1 MTKEQYNLLAP
12 YQKEAYDKKNKRNK
26 RLLIVGWIVGAVT
39 AILVVVN
46 FGVFKDIKDIK
57 DIFEALLGCL
67 VIGLYVGGIFPGLAH
82 FGFLL
87 KKIKFDSAIL
97 LAILLGIFIIMLY
110 SALFSVAVF
119 TGWICLIIDTILFIM
134 EEPLIYRWED
144 KRVLAKA
151 EVPVGMVVSDPSAA
165 DKLHELK
172 NMLDS
177 GLITEAEFDRK
188 KDELLNNL

>member
-46 FGVFKDIKDIK
+46 FGVFKDIKDI
-57 DIFEALLGCL
+57 FEALLGCL

-97 LAILLGIFIIMLY
+97 LGIFIIMLY
-110 SALFSVAVF
+110 SALFSAAVF

-134 EEPLIYRWED
+134 KKPLIYRWED

>member
-12 YQKEAYDKKNKRNK
+12 YQKAVYDKKNKRNK

-46 FGVFKDIKDIK
+46 FGTVK
-57 DIFEALLGCL
+57 DIFESLLVGL
-67 VIGLYVGGIFPGLAH
+67 VMGLYVGGIFSGLAH

-110 SALFSVAVF
+110 SVLFSVAVF

-134 EEPLIYRWED
+134 KKPLIYRWED
-144 KRVLAKA
+144 KRVLAKS
-151 EVPVGMVVSDPSAA
+151 ETTMGMFVTDPSAA
-165 DKLHELK
+165 DRLQELK

-177 GLITEAEFDRK
+177 GLITEAEFNSK
-188 KDELLNNL
+188 KEELLRNL